1 MDALQVLNNR
11 YQLLSVI
18 KRGGFGTIYKGYD
31 SVLGKDIAVK
41 EINEELLGDAW
52 YIDQFQNEARQ
63 VARMN
68 HQNIVHI
75 FDLVKSDDGKFYI
88 VMEYI
93 DGLDLSK
100 LLQECRKQNQPIPQH
115 LAIHI
120 VAEICKALDYA
131 HNCTDSENNEPLD
144 LVHQDI
150 SPSNI
155 MISKN
160 GTVKLIDFGIAGAQ
174 KKFMAEENNLT
185 LQGKIQYMSPEHV
198 SLDQELDKRSDL
210 FSLGLVLYEVL
221 ENRRFFQNEDGQ
233 DIIDALRN
241 GKLKLKDYKHTP
253 KALQKVVARSLERTP
268 EKRYQNANQVYI
280 DLVTYFVVN
289 ADSSTVH
296 TELGNFVA
304 GFSPKSAP
312 KSGASEEEDF
322 EAKLDSAIGS
332 IGDEES
338 MPPSSPDHFDYE
350 PQRDEAEGLK
360 TDTSPLPVTI
370 GTVPESAARD
380 DFEEVEMGDE
390 IKTVIDAVRLA
401 ARGHQK
407 LFKRIA
413 ISVGIFAVLFLALDV
428 TFRWTSFGESTYDFL
443 FPPAI
448 KIASQ
453 PAGAQVHLNGKALA
467 GVTPLT
473 IDEIEPG
480 VHELKLT
487 LDKYNPII
495 KSIQVPSKGDVRI
508 KGEEARRGN
517 RPYTFNFLTTLELDS
532 RPQGAEV
539 VINDIKYGQKTPCT
553 VTWEV
558 GEPCRIEMTHAG
570 FPELTGF
577 SLDTENMVEEI
588 TDHRVWEFAIQ
599 ETPILSYQVQGIFGK
614 EIEFNSNPANALI
627 YVDDASNPIGR
638 TGDDSKIFL
647 TAGSHEIHLRRQGYN
662 SRTLRIEVNE
672 ATPTEMFTTLT
683 RPVRFIAYDATD
695 GRSQD
700 LGATL
705 RKLVR
710 NGATITENRRTPIT
724 LNLLPSNYYA
734 IFTRDG
740 YKTTQ
745 IDISPTDRQVTA
757 VMEPLLGQISVV
769 VLDEDTNEPLSN
781 VEIRYKSLD
790 NPAMPEKLL
799 AFTDEDG
806 TCSGTLEAGL
816 YMFITQK
823 AGFEYREQSLS
834 IQASDLNLIE
844 FNLSKL
850 QARKQ

>member
-1 MDALQVLNNR
+1 MDALEVLNNR

-100 LLQECRKQNQPIPQH
+100 LLQECRKNNQPMPQH
-115 LAIHI
+115 LALHI
-120 VAEICKALDYA
+120 VAEVCKALDYA
-131 HNCTDSENNEPLD
+131 HSCTDTESNEPLD

-155 MISKN
+155 MMSKN
-160 GTVKLIDFGIAGAQ
+160 GAVKLIDFGIAGAQ
-174 KKFMAEENNLT
+174 KKYMAEENNIT

-198 SLDQELDKRSDL
+198 SPEQDLDRRSDL
-210 FSLGLVLYEVL
+210 FSLGLVLFEVL
-221 ENRRFFQNEDGQ
+221 ENRRFFQSEDGQ
-233 DIIDALRN
+233 AVIETLRN

-253 KALQKVVARSLERTP
+253 KALQKVMARALERTP
-268 EKRYQNANQVYI
+268 EKRYQNANQFYI

-289 ADSSTVH
+289 ADPTAVH
-296 TELGNFVA
+296 AELGALVEHH
-304 GFSPKSAP
+304 SPKADTS
-312 KSGASEEEDF
+312 KTDDF
-322 EAKLDSAIGS
+322 DAELDSAIGNVKDDS
-332 IGDEES
+332 AS
-338 MPPSSPDHFDYE
+338 PASRPPHFEYE
-350 PQRDEAEGLK
+350 PPQDDPEALE

-370 GTVPESAARD
+370 GTLPESQAKD
-380 DFEEVEMGDE
+380 DFEVEVMGDE

-401 ARGHQK
+401 ARGHQR
-407 LFKRIA
+407 LLKRGA
-413 ISVGIFAVLFLALDV
+413 MALAAFTVLFFALDV
-428 TFRWTSFGESTYDFL
+428 IFRWTAFGESAYDFV

-448 KIASQ
+448 KIAST
-453 PAGAQVHLNGKALA
+453 PAGAKAYLDGEA
-467 GVTPLT
+467 LPGVTPIQ
-473 IDEIEPG
+473 IDEIQPG
-480 VHELKLT
+480 VHELRLT
-487 LDKYNPII
+487 LQGYNPII
-495 KSIQVPSKGDVRI
+495 KSIQVPSQGDVRI
-508 KGEEARRGN
+508 KGEATRRGN

-539 VINDIKYGQKTPCT
+539 YINGIKYGQKTPCS
-553 VTWEV
+553 VTWEA
-558 GEPCRIEMTHAG
+558 GETCEIEMKHAG
-570 FPELTGF
+570 FPDVTGF
-577 SLDTENMVEEI
+577 ALDTENSVEQI
-588 TDHRVWEFAIQ
+588 ADHRVWEFDIS
-599 ETPILSYQVQGIFGK
+599 ESPTLSYQIQGVFGK
-614 EIEFNSNPANALI
+614 HIQFKSNPPNALI
-627 YVDDASNPIGR
+627 YLDDASNPIGR
-638 TGDDSKIFL
+638 TGDDSQIFM
-647 TAGSHEIHLRRQGYN
+647 TAGTHAISLRRQGYN

-683 RPVRFIAYDATD
+683 RPVRFVAYDATN
-695 GRSQD
+695 GRTRD
-700 LGATL
+700 LEATI
-705 RKLVR
+705 RRLVR
-710 NGATITENRRTPIT
+710 NGATVVQDRRTPIT
-724 LNLLPSNYYA
+724 LNLQPTNYYA
-734 IFTRDG
+734 IFTKDG

-745 IDISPTDRQVTA
+745 VDISPSDRQVTA
-757 VMEPLLGQISVV
+757 VMEPLFGQISVI
-769 VLDEDTNEPLSN
+769 VLDAGTNEPLSN

-816 YMFITQK
+816 YMFVTQK
-823 AGFEYREQSLS
+823 SGYEYREQSLAV
-834 IQASDLNLIE
+834 QASDLNLIE
-844 FNLSKL
+844 FNLTNL